1 MLSAVAAVKTILLY
15 SIALLVSISFAQ
27 NSNLQRG
34 DMYYELRA
42 KDAGGNM
49 ANNKNIKE
57 AIKYYR
63 LALADSKAR
72 ETAAW
77 KLLRAYY
84 FFGCFTNLEFKDM
97 QNIFEKAKN
106 EGKDFFKAYPK
117 NAEIAYW
124 YSVNLALW
132 ASVVN
137 PLVVLGAGSIKETR
151 EIANML
157 IAQESSNMAA
167 AAYGYRIL
175 GRAHQKLPHVAFILS
190 WVNKDSSEIYFKK
203 SLELNSKDLG
213 THLFLAELYME
224 KGKRQKAEELLRPI
238 IKTKPREEE
247 FLEDERNLIKM
258 RNLLNPH

>member
-1 MLSAVAAVKTILLY
+1 MKISFLAFV
-15 SIALLVSISFAQ
+15 LLVCVSHAQ
-27 NSNLQRG
+27 NSNLRLG
-34 DMYYELRA
+34 DMYYELRSKGA
-42 KDAGGNM
+42 SGNM
-49 ANNKNIKE
+49 ASDKNIKA

-63 LALADSKAR
+63 LALADSNAK
-72 ETAAW
+72 ETASW

-84 FFGCFTNLEFKDM
+84 FLGCFTTLNFKDK
-97 QNIFEKAKN
+97 QNLFEKAKK
-106 EGKDFFKAYPK
+106 EGKVFLKKYPK

-137 PLVVLGAGSIKETR
+137 PLVVLNTGSIKETR

-157 IAQESSNMAA
+157 IVQEENNKEAA
-167 AAYGYRIL
+167 AHGYQIL

-203 SLELNSKDLG
+203 ALDLNSKDLG
-213 THLFLAELYME
+213 TRLFLAEHYVE
-224 KGKRQKAEELLRPI
+224 KGKKQKAEELLEPI
-238 IKTKPREEE
+238 IKTEPREEE

-258 RNLLNPH
+258 RNLLNLH

>member
-1 MLSAVAAVKTILLY
+1 LLSAVAAVKTILLY

-34 DMYYELRA
+34 DMHYELRA
-42 KDAGGNM
+42 KDASGNM
-49 ANNKNIKE
+49 AKDKNIKE

-63 LALADSKAR
+63 QALADPKAK

-84 FFGCFTNLEFKDM
+84 FLGCFTKLDFKDM
-97 QNIFEKAKN
+97 QNIFEKAKD
-106 EGKDFFKAYPK
+106 EGKNFFKIYPK

-132 ASVVN
+132 ANVVN
-137 PLVVLGAGSIKETR
+137 PLVVLSAGSIKEAKDM
-151 EIANML
+151 ANML
-157 IAQESSNMAA
+157 IGQESSNIEA

-175 GRAHQKLPHVAFILS
+175 GRMHQKLPHVAFILN
-190 WVNKDSSEIYFKK
+190 WVNKDSAEIYFKK
-203 SLELNSKDLG
+203 SLELNPKDLG
-213 THLFLAELYME
+213 THLFLAELYVE
-224 KGKRQKAEELLRPI
+224 RGKKQKAEELLRPV

-258 RNLLNPH
+258 WELLK

>member
-1 MLSAVAAVKTILLY
+1 LY

-42 KDAGGNM
+42 KDASGNM
-49 ANNKNIKE
+49 AKDKNIKE

-63 LALADSKAR
+63 QALADPKAK

-84 FFGCFTNLEFKDM
+84 FLGCFTKLDFNDM

-106 EGKDFFKAYPK
+106 EGKNFFKVYPK

-132 ASVVN
+132 ANVVN
-137 PLVVLGAGSIKETR
+137 PLVVLSAGSIQETR
-151 EIANML
+151 DIANML
-157 IAQESSNMAA
+157 IAQESSNIEA

-175 GRAHQKLPHVAFILS
+175 GRMHQKLPNVAFILS
-190 WVNKDSSEIYFKK
+190 WVNKDSSEIYFQK
-203 SLELNSKDLG
+203 SLELNPKDLG
-213 THLFLAELYME
+213 RNTMWKEA
-224 KGKRQKAEELLRPI
+224 KSK
-238 IKTKPREEE
+238 KPK
-247 FLEDERNLIKM
+247 NYC
-258 RNLLNPH
+258 NP

>member
-1 MLSAVAAVKTILLY
+1 MKISLLVFV
-15 SIALLVSISFAQ
+15 LLVSVSLAQ
-27 NSNLQRG
+27 NSNLRLG
-34 DMYYELRA
+34 DMYYELRSKNA
-42 KDAGGNM
+42 SGNM
-49 ANNKNIKE
+49 ASDKNIKA

-63 LALADSKAR
+63 LALADSNAK

-84 FFGCFTNLEFKDM
+84 FLGCFTTLNFKDK
-97 QNIFEKAKN
+97 QNLFEKAKK
-106 EGKDFFKAYPK
+106 EGKFFLKKYPK
-117 NAEIAYW
+117 NAEVAYW

-137 PLVVLGAGSIKETR
+137 PLMVLNAGSIKETR

-157 IAQESSNMAA
+157 IVQEESNKKAA
-167 AAYGYRIL
+167 AHGYQIL

-203 SLELNSKDLG
+203 ALDLNSKDLG
-213 THLFLAELYME
+213 THLFLAEHYVE
-224 KGKRQKAEELLRPI
+224 RGKKQKAEELLEPI
-238 IKTKPREEE
+238 IKAEPREEE

-258 RNLLNPH
+258 RNLLNLH

>member
-1 MLSAVAAVKTILLY
+1 
-15 SIALLVSISFAQ
+15 
-27 NSNLQRG
+27 
-34 DMYYELRA
+34 MYYELRA
-42 KDAGGNM
+42 KNAGGNM

-77 KLLRAYY
+77 KLLRSYY
-84 FFGCFTNLEFKDM
+84 FLGCFTELNFKDM

-106 EGKDFFKAYPK
+106 EGKGFFNVYPQ

-137 PLVVLGAGSIKETR
+137 PLVVLSTGSIKETR
-151 EIANML
+151 DIANML
-157 IAQESSNMAA
+157 IAQESSNMEA

-175 GRAHQKLPHVAFILS
+175 GRAHQKLPHVAFILN
-190 WVNKDSSEIYFKK
+190 WVNKDSSEIYFQK
-203 SLELNSKDLG
+203 SLELNPKDLG
-213 THLFLAELYME
+213 THLFLAELYVE
-224 KGKRQKAEELLRPI
+224 KGKKQRAEELLRPI

-258 RNLLNPH
+258 RNLLNLH